1 MQSLRQAVA
10 SAWQSYNDPEGI
22 AMKKRYLALVCASA
36 LAMPIASQAGE
47 PSFSL
52 NYANS
57 SNSIEAADYG
67 QGLNLKVNYDPS
79 FSSFGLVSTAT
90 FTESGWDEKWI
101 NGNDSE
107 GETRYFS
114 MGIGPSYW
122 FQPFMSIYALAGFA
136 EQKTVGVTGGEYLK
150 ASDVSYIYGGG
161 LRLNLYSGLIVDAH
175 YEYAPFE
182 YSGVKTSTETY
193 SVGLGWRF

>member
-1 MQSLRQAVA
+1 MAV
-10 SAWQSYNDPEGI
+10 QRLTKGEF
-22 AMKKRYLALVCASA
+22 MKKSYLALLCATSLA
-36 LAMPIASQAGE
+36 LPITAQAGE
-47 PSFSL
+47 PSFTL

-67 QGLNLKVNYDPS
+67 QGLNIKVNYDPS
-79 FSSFGLVSTAT
+79 FSSFGLVTSAT
-90 FTESGWDEKWI
+90 FTEKSWSDRWMGG
-101 NGNDSE
+101 NGQ

-114 MGIGPSYW
+114 MATGPSYW

-136 EQKTVGVTGGEYLK
+136 EQKTVGSMNGEFLK
-150 ASDVSYIYGGG
+150 DSDMTYIYGGG
-161 LRLNLYSGLIVDAH
+161 LRMNVWESVVLDAH

-182 YSGVKTSTETY
+182 FDGMKTSTETY